1 MPCNHETIRCT
12 DNVFYCCTCGAVL
25 DVTPVP
31 DKIPVQE
38 EKPVEEA
45 QKPPK
50 RNAKKGGK
58 ANA

>member
-31 DKIPVQE
+31 DKIPVQKD
-38 EKPVEEA
+38 KPVKAACRPSKRKGKKEEE
-45 QKPPK
+45 
-50 RNAKKGGK
+50 
-58 ANA
+58 

>member
-1 MPCNHETIRCT
+1 MPCNHETVRCT

-25 DVTPVP
+25 DVTQ
-31 DKIPVQE
+31 IPVQE
-38 EKPVEEA
+38 EKSVEEA

-50 RNAKKGGK
+50 RNARKGGK